1 MKKKL
6 LIMFSCLLMLTGC
19 NNFKGTWC
27 RSTEV
32 FGTIIITKKDT
43 TTKQLAAIE
52 EAIKNYGKYKS
63 YDVIDSIE
71 KGNTSITIYFKESS
85 DADIMATTLSKLSGI
100 DKIEKKSFIVTSEK
114 LEVKGKNK
122 YTYSTNLDNVDALV
136 ENGTYSLDEDNKL
149 SIEGD
154 RNFFLKDKFVCTDE
168 ECTNILTKKSKTNTC
183 K

>member
-1 MKKKL
+1 
-6 LIMFSCLLMLTGC
+6 
-19 NNFKGTWC
+19 
-27 RSTEV
+27 
-32 FGTIIITKKDT
+32 
-43 TTKQLAAIE
+43 
-52 EAIKNYGKYKS
+52 
-63 YDVIDSIE
+63 
-71 KGNTSITIYFKESS
+71 
-85 DADIMATTLSKLSGI
+85 MATTLSKLSGI